1 MQKSNYKKTKFI
13 ILSFLFILF
22 FNYSSS
28 QIDFGVKAGLSFN
41 SGLNQS
47 YFFES
52 ENMTHNLFEKN
63 SGFQLGLY
71 SKVKILNSFFI
82 QPEIYYSSI
91 KRKYDIT
98 FPLDHEMYVV
108 DEYKQERIIVPVL
121 IGIDLFDKVSL
132 FIGPNFSFKSDVF
145 FEENNEKIT
154 LKYLYDKSN
163 IYLQYGISI
172 NFKKITIDFRIEKGK
187 NDREIKIVENITEQ
201 INQIVQSDDL
211 LTMVSL
217 GYKF

>member
-1 MQKSNYKKTKFI
+1 
-13 ILSFLFILF
+13 
-22 FNYSSS
+22 
-28 QIDFGVKAGLSFN
+28 
-41 SGLNQS
+41 
-47 YFFES
+47 
-52 ENMTHNLFEKN
+52 
-63 SGFQLGLY
+63 
-71 SKVKILNSFFI
+71 
-82 QPEIYYSSI
+82 
-91 KRKYDIT
+91 
-98 FPLDHEMYVV
+98 MYVV
-108 DEYKQERIIVPVL
+108 DEYKQERIIVPAL

-154 LKYLYDKSN
+154 LKNLYDKSN